1 MKTDAILDILV
12 NDAFPVYSSSVATY
26 ADKQIFKEIL
36 KSLPKEHLMD
46 VNELLEHEFGVP

>member
-36 KSLPKEHLMD
+36 KSLP
-46 VNELLEHEFGVP
+46 